1 MRLFVALEIPSE
13 IRRALAGII
22 KRLEGVARGARWV
35 HAEGIHVTL
44 KFIGETPPEKVA
56 EIEAALSGVR
66 SGAAVEAHFLGA
78 GFFPND
84 RHPRVFWIGVDA
96 SPNLAELAAAVDG
109 RLTKLGIAAES
120 RAYKP
125 HLTLARF
132 KSEDGLPLLRE
143 AVRNLEPL
151 DIGTMRASELHLFRS
166 ELLPGGARYTRLAS
180 FPFLEVQ
187 S

>member
-1 MRLFVALEIPSE
+1 VRLFVALEISDE
-13 IRRALAGII
+13 IRRALAEII

-35 HAEGIHVTL
+35 RVEGIHVTL
-44 KFIGETPPEKVA
+44 KFIGETPAEKVPA
-56 EIEAALSGVR
+56 IEEALAGVR
-66 SGAAVEAHFLGA
+66 SDARVEAHFRGA

-109 RLTKLGIAAES
+109 RLTKLGIEAET
-120 RAYKP
+120 REFKP

-132 KSEDGLPLLRE
+132 KGEDGLPLLRE
-143 AVRNLEPL
+143 AVLKLEPL
-151 DIGTMRASELHLFRS
+151 DIGTMRASEFHLFRS

-180 FPFLEVQ
+180 FPFVEGQ
-187 S
+187 